1 MELAQIIKTLWD
13 QRIAVVVVF
22 LLAFFAGVSTVYR
35 IGTGGLTKRSHQF
48 GAAQSQI
55 LIDSPRSSLVD
66 LTQDTPPL
74 ATRAA
79 VYTQFMRSNA
89 VKEAISQA
97 TGIPAD
103 LIVAQGPY
111 TTAGGTQNLPRP
123 SEARANEVRSES
135 RGYRLVFDY
144 QQDLPIV
151 SIYAQAPSA
160 KGAIA
165 LAAGTVTGVRSY
177 IARLEREQNV
187 PANAQTQ
194 IRELGSAEGGTVNSG
209 ADPIMAIL
217 AFVGVTIAGLGG
229 ILAVTALSRGVQKL
243 SRSALTR
250 PEAPHAAVVTTAP
263 EPEPE
268 PETLPTVAEPRRRHA
283 GRAV

>member
-13 QRIAVVVVF
+13 QRIAVVAVLVVAF
-22 LLAFFAGVSTVYR
+22 LGGLSTVYR
-35 IGTGGLTKRSHQF
+35 VGTGGLSTRSHQF

-97 TGIPAD
+97 TGIPAN

-123 SEARANEVRSES
+123 SEARANEVRGEKA
-135 RGYRLVFDY
+135 GYRLVFDY

-160 KGAIA
+160 KAAIS
-165 LAAGTVTGVRSY
+165 LAAGTVAGVRAY
-177 IARLEREQNV
+177 ISRLEREQNV
-187 PANAQTQ
+187 PAHAQTQ

-217 AFVGVTIAGLGG
+217 AFIGIAIAGLGG
-229 ILAVTALSRGVQKL
+229 ILALNALTRGFQKL
-243 SRSALTR
+243 SQSARTR
-250 PEAPHAAVVTTAP
+250 PEPNAATVSTAP
-263 EPEPE
+263 EPSL
-268 PETLPTVAEPRRRHA
+268 ETLPTVAEPRRRHA

>member
-1 MELAQIIKTLWD
+1 VELAQIIKTLWD
-13 QRIAVVVVF
+13 QRIAVVAVLLVAF
-22 LLAFFAGVSTVYR
+22 LAGVSTVYR

-66 LTQDTPPL
+66 LTQETPPL

-89 VKEAISQA
+89 VKEAISKA
-97 TGIPAD
+97 SGIPAD

-111 TTAGGTQNLPRP
+111 TTAGGSQNLPRP
-123 SEARANEVRSES
+123 SEARANEVRSEG

-151 SIYAQAPSA
+151 SIYAQAPTAKSA
-160 KGAIA
+160 IK
-165 LAAGTVTGVRSY
+165 LAAGTVAGVRAY
-177 IARLEREQNV
+177 IAQLEKEQNI
-187 PANAQTQ
+187 PAHAQTQ

-209 ADPIMAIL
+209 ADPIMAVL
-217 AFVGVTIAGLGG
+217 AFVGIAIAGLGG
-229 ILAVTALSRGVQKL
+229 ILALTAIARGLQRLSRTAAAD
-243 SRSALTR
+243 REPA
-250 PEAPHAAVVTTAP
+250 APAVSTAP
-263 EPEPE
+263 EPAL
-268 PETLPTVAEPRRRHA
+268 ETLPTVAEPRRRHA

>member
-1 MELAQIIKTLWD
+1 VELVQIIKTLWD
-13 QRIAVVVVF
+13 QRIAVVAVLLVAF
-22 LLAFFAGVSTVYR
+22 LAGVSTMYR

-66 LTQDTPPL
+66 LTQETPPL

-89 VKEAISQA
+89 VKEAISKA
-97 TGIPAD
+97 SGIPAD

-111 TTAGGTQNLPRP
+111 TTAGGSQNLPRP
-123 SEARANEVRSES
+123 SEARANEVRSEK

-151 SIYAQAPSA
+151 SIYAQAPTA
-160 KGAIA
+160 KSAIA
-165 LAAGTVTGVRSY
+165 LAAGTVAGVRSY
-177 IARLEREQNV
+177 ISQLERQQNV
-187 PANAQTQ
+187 PASAQTQ

-209 ADPIMAIL
+209 ADPIMAVL
-217 AFVGVTIAGLGG
+217 AFVGIVIAGLGG
-229 ILAVTALSRGVQKL
+229 ILALTALARGLQKL
-243 SRSALTR
+243 SRSAALADHE
-250 PEAPHAAVVTTAP
+250 PAAPAVSTVP
-263 EPEPE
+263 EPPL
-268 PETLPTVAEPRRRHA
+268 ETLPTVAEPRRRHA

>member
-13 QRIAVVVVF
+13 QRIAVVAVF
-22 LLAFFAGVSTVYR
+22 LVAFLAGVSTVYR

-66 LTQDTPPL
+66 LTQETPPL

-89 VKEAISQA
+89 VKEAISKA
-97 TGIPAD
+97 TGIPAS

-111 TTAGGTQNLPRP
+111 TTAGGSQNLPRP
-123 SEARANEVRSES
+123 SEARANEVRSEG

-151 SIYAQAPSA
+151 SIYAQAPTAKSA
-160 KGAIA
+160 IR
-165 LAAGTVTGVRSY
+165 LAAGTVAGVRAY
-177 IARLEREQNV
+177 IAQLEKEQNI
-187 PANAQTQ
+187 PAHAQTQ

-209 ADPIMAIL
+209 ADPIMAVL
-217 AFVGVTIAGLGG
+217 AFVGIAIAGLGG
-229 ILAVTALSRGVQKL
+229 ILALTALARGLQKL
-243 SRSALTR
+243 SRSGLGDREPA
-250 PEAPHAAVVTTAP
+250 APAVSTVP
-263 EPEPE
+263 EPPL
-268 PETLPTVAEPRRRHA
+268 ETLPTVAEPRRRHA
-283 GRAV
+283 GRSV

>member
-13 QRIAVVVVF
+13 QRIAVVAVF
-22 LLAFFAGVSTVYR
+22 LVAFLAGVSTVYR

-66 LTQDTPPL
+66 LTQETPPL

-89 VKEAISQA
+89 VKEAISKA
-97 TGIPAD
+97 TGIPAS

-111 TTAGGTQNLPRP
+111 TTAGGSQNLPRP
-123 SEARANEVRSES
+123 SEARANEVRGEKD
-135 RGYRLVFDY
+135 GYRLVFDY

-151 SIYAQAPSA
+151 SIYAQAPTA
-160 KGAIA
+160 KAAIR
-165 LAAGTVTGVRSY
+165 LAAGTVAGVRAY
-177 IARLEREQNV
+177 ISQLENEQNV
-187 PANAQTQ
+187 PSHAQTQ
-194 IRELGSAEGGTVNSG
+194 IRELGAAEGGTVNAG
-209 ADPIMAIL
+209 ADPIMAVL
-217 AFVGVTIAGLGG
+217 AFVGIAIAGLGG
-229 ILAVTALSRGVQKL
+229 ILALTALARGLQKL
-243 SRSALTR
+243 SRSGLADR
-250 PEAPHAAVVTTAP
+250 EPAAPAVSTVP
-263 EPEPE
+263 EPPL
-268 PETLPTVAEPRRRHA
+268 ETLPTVAETRRRHA

>member
-13 QRIAVVVVF
+13 QRIAVVAVLLVAF
-22 LLAFFAGVSTVYR
+22 LAGVSTVYR

-66 LTQDTPPL
+66 LTQETPPL

-89 VKEAISQA
+89 VKEAISKA

-111 TTAGGTQNLPRP
+111 TTAGGSQNLPRP
-123 SEARANEVRSES
+123 SEARANEVRSEK

-151 SIYAQAPSA
+151 SIYAQAPTA
-160 KGAIA
+160 KAAIQ
-165 LAAGTVTGVRSY
+165 LAAGTVAGVRAY
-177 IARLEREQNV
+177 ISQLEREQNV
-187 PANAQTQ
+187 PASAQTQ

-209 ADPIMAIL
+209 ADPIMAVL
-217 AFVGVTIAGLGG
+217 AFVGIVIAGLGG
-229 ILAVTALSRGVQKL
+229 ILALTALARGLQKL
-243 SRSALTR
+243 SRSALADR
-250 PEAPHAAVVTTAP
+250 EPAAPAVSTVP
-263 EPEPE
+263 EPPL
-268 PETLPTVAEPRRRHA
+268 ETLPTVAEPRRRHA

>member
-13 QRIAVVVVF
+13 QRVAVVMVL
-22 LLAFFAGVSTVYR
+22 LLAFLAAVSTVYR
-35 IGTGGLTKRSHQF
+35 IGTDGLTKRSHQF

-66 LTQDTPPL
+66 LTQETATL

-89 VKEAISQA
+89 VKEAISKA

-103 LIVAQGPY
+103 AIVAQGPY
-111 TTAGGTQNLPRP
+111 TTAGGSQNIPRP
-123 SEARANEVRSES
+123 SEARANEVRGEKD
-135 RGYRLVFDY
+135 GYRLVFDY

-151 SIYAQAPSA
+151 SIYAQAPDAKSA
-160 KGAIA
+160 IR
-165 LAAGTVTGVRSY
+165 LAAGTVEGVRTY
-177 IARLEREQNV
+177 VAKLEREQNV
-187 PANAQTQ
+187 PPSAQTQ
-194 IRELGSAEGGTVNSG
+194 IRELGAAEGGTVNAG

-229 ILAVTALSRGVQKL
+229 ILAIIAIARGIQRI
-243 SRSALTR
+243 SRSSQPR
-250 PEAPHAAVVTTAP
+250 PEATPTAVATVP
-263 EPEPE
+263 DPSL
-268 PETLPTVAEPRRRHA
+268 ETLPTVAEPRRRRA